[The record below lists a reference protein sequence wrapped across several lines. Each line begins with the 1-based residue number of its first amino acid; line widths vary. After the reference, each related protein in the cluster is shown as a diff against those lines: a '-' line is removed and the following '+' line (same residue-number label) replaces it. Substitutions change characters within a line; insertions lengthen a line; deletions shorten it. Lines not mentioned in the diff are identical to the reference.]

1 MSVKAHGLWSFRVFH
16 MDSIHL
22 REGGNYADK

>member
-1 MSVKAHGLWSFRVFH
+1 MSVKAHELWLFRVLH
-16 MDSIHL
+16 MASIHL